1 MNDYFTA
8 SEPQTPRDRLP
19 RAICDSVLTR
29 LCAANSDVG
38 FALISTRDALVV
50 SHRAHAQIDPSRLA
64 AMTSSI
70 IAICESLSQEF
81 DGGHC
86 QSVCLS
92 MSGYTCVIAH
102 IPANQHS
109 LALAIG
115 VRGEVLLARARRLT
129 LDVAERVAT
138 SLNALAATEDAAAPA
153 SIIHNAN
160 TINRGTL

>member
-1 MNDYFTA
+1 M
-8 SEPQTPRDRLP
+8 P
-19 RAICDSVLTR
+19 RAICESVLTKV
-29 LCAANSDVG
+29 CAGNSDIG
-38 FALISTRDALVV
+38 FAIISSRDARVI

-81 DGGHC
+81 DGGSC
-86 QSVCLS
+86 QSVCLT

-102 IPANQHS
+102 IPAGKHS

-129 LDVAERVAT
+129 LDVAGRIAT
-138 SLNALAATEDAAAPA
+138 SLNAFSAEEVAAPPA
-153 SIIHNAN
+153 SINHHSNM
-160 TINRGTL
+160 INRGTP